1 LTIRFQADADL
12 NHAIVAAV
20 RWREPGIDFASAA
33 DANLEGVGDP
43 ELLDRAARENRILIT
58 HDRRTMPGHL
68 RFRLATGSFS
78 PGILVVSQF
87 APLGPVVEAIILV
100 WSASEPGE
108 WRNQIHHLPSLVR
121 HVFTR

>member
-1 LTIRFQADADL
+1 MSIRFQADADL
-12 NHAIVAAV
+12 NHEIVASV
-20 RWREPGIDFASAA
+20 RRREPGIDFASAA
-33 DANLEGVGDP
+33 DANLEGVADP
-43 ELLDRAARENRILIT
+43 ELLELAARENRILIT

-68 RFRLATGSFS
+68 RVRLADGS
-78 PGILVVSQF
+78 PGILIVSQF
-87 APLGPVVEAIILV
+87 APLGPVIEAIILV